1 RYRADGVIEYA
12 GRMDHQVKIRG
23 LRIELGEIE
32 ARLAEH
38 DDVRETVVIAQD
50 GSLLVAYV
58 VPDDE
63 ALLSADEAT
72 RSAKNLEL
80 KAHLGQSLPE
90 FMVPQHWVWL
100 EKMPV
105 SPNGKL
111 ERKALPKFDASTL
124 QNTFVAPQTELQK
137 HVAVIWQD
145 VLKLERV
152 GLTDN
157 FFELGGHSL
166 LVTQVISR
174 IRRTLD
180 IQVPLRTLFEHSSLE
195 AFVRVLDAD
204 QQTTQTP
211 IPQVSR
217 EQPLALSYAQE
228 RQWFLWQMDPQSAA
242 YNIPTALR
250 LCGEL
255 DRAALEQSFQALIQ
269 RHESLR
275 TAFVD
280 TDGRVQQVI
289 RPSGQVALHEQTL
302 ANATDEQIQAFVE
315 QQTQQAFDLLAGELL
330 RVALLR
336 ISDTDHVLVLTL
348 HHIVSDGWS
357 MQVMIE
363 DLIACYAALSQGRAA
378 ELPALAV
385 QYADYAVWQREWMD
399 NGERERQLTYW
410 KTQLGSEQ
418 PLLEM
423 PADHPRPAVQSFRGA
438 RLNVTIEP
446 ALSDALK
453 ALARR
458 EGVTVFML
466 LLASFQ
472 ALLHRYSGQ
481 SDIRVGVPIANRNRL
496 EIERLIG
503 FFVNTQVLR
512 AEFDPALDFARLL
525 QQVKHTAI
533 AAQMHQDLP
542 FEQLVDALQ
551 PERNLSHS
559 PLFQAM
565 FNHRTEAESDL
576 VAQLPGLNL
585 QSLSW
590 EHRTAQFDLALDTGD
605 SPEGLDA
612 SFTYATDL
620 FEASSIQRLAGH
632 WLNLLKAVVADAKR
646 PLAEL
651 VLLDAAERELIV
663 EGWNATA
670 TEYPLSR
677 SVHSL
682 IEDQVR
688 ATPDALALV
697 FGEQRLTYA

>member
-1 RYRADGVIEYA
+1 
-12 GRMDHQVKIRG
+12 
-23 LRIELGEIE
+23 

-38 DDVRETVVIAQD
+38 DAVLETVVIAQD

-58 VPDDE
+58 VPTDE
-63 ALLSADEAT
+63 ALLNADEAT
-72 RSAKNLEL
+72 RTAANLQL

-100 EKMPV
+100 AKMPV

-111 ERKALPKFDASTL
+111 ERKALPKFDASAL
-124 QNTFVAPQTELQK
+124 QQTFVAPQSERQQ
-137 HVAVIWQD
+137 HVAAIWQD

-166 LVTQVISR
+166 LVTQVVSR

-195 AFVRVLDAD
+195 AFVHALDAD
-204 QQTTQTP
+204 QHTP
-211 IPQVSR
+211 QMSIPQVGR

-228 RQWFLWQMDPQSAA
+228 RQWFLWQMDPDSAA

-250 LCGEL
+250 LRGAL
-255 DRAALEQSFQALIQ
+255 DRTALQQSFQALIQ

-280 TDGRVQQVI
+280 HDGRVQQI
-289 RPSGQVALHEQTL
+289 IQPTAQVALQEQAL
-302 ANATDEQIQAFVE
+302 ANASDEQIQAFVE
-315 QQTQQAFDLLAGELL
+315 QQTSQPFDLLSGALL

-336 ISDTDHVLVLTL
+336 ISDDDHVLVLTL

-363 DLIACYAALSQGRAA
+363 DLIAFYAAFSQGTTAPLSA
-378 ELPALAV
+378 LPV

-399 NGERERQLTYW
+399 SGERERQLSYW
-410 KTQLGSEQ
+410 KTRLGSEQ

-423 PADHPRPAVQSFRGA
+423 PTDHPRPALQSFRGA
-438 RLNVTIEP
+438 RLNVSIEP
-446 ALSDALK
+446 ALGEALK
-453 ALARR
+453 TLARR

-472 ALLHRYSGQ
+472 ALLNRYSGQ
-481 SDIRVGVPIANRNRL
+481 ADIRVGVPIANRNRL

-512 AEFDPALDFARLL
+512 AEFDPAMGFAQLL
-525 QQVKHTAI
+525 QQVKQTAI

-565 FNHRTEAESDL
+565 FNHRSEAESDL
-576 VAQLPGLNL
+576 VAQLPGLQL

-605 SPEGLDA
+605 SPEGLEA

-620 FEASSIQRLAGH
+620 FEASSIERLAGH
-632 WLNLLKAVVADAKR
+632 WLNLLKAVVADAAR

-651 VLLDAAERELIV
+651 VLLDADEREVIV
-663 EGWNATA
+663 SQWNATA
-670 TEYPLSR
+670 TEYPLER
-677 SVHSL
+677 SVHAL
-682 IEDQVR
+682 IEDQVS
-688 ATPDALALV
+688 ATPDSCALV
-697 FGEQRLTYA
+697 FGEQRLSYAQLNARANQLAAVLIEHGVGPEVLVG